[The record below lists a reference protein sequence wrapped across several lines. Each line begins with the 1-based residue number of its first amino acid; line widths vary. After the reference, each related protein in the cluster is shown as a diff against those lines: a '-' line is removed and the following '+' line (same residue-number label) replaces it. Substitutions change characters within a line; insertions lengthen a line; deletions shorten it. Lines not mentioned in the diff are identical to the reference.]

1 MAYSRPFLPLINTG
15 WRDDLASNAAYSRMS
30 SVVTN
35 DVPSSDDKEKQTF
48 TSSSIGT
55 SPSLRPFPAS
65 RRPAQRSLRPS
76 PPRVYHRDPFL
87 PSRVDIE
94 TSKGDSLCPPVTSPK
109 DKPSFSSTKT
119 FWVVLYFCFNL
130 GLTLYNK
137 GVLVSFPF
145 PYTLTAIHAFFGT
158 LGGVILLGN
167 GSFHT
172 VALTGPETLLIV
184 AFSVLYSVN
193 IVVSNISLH
202 LVTIPVSLSNSMP
215 HSCST
220 PA

>member
-30 SVVTN
+30 SVTN

-87 PSRVDIE
+87 PSPVDIE
-94 TSKGDSLCPPVTSPK
+94 PSKGDSLCPPVTSPK